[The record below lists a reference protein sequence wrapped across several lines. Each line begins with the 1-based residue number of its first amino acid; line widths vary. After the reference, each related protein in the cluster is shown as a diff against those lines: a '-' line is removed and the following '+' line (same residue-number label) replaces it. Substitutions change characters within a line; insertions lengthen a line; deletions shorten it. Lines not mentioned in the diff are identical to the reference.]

1 MTTLAAIQGK
11 TWCMIGADSQISSGN
26 RRIAG
31 GTKVIEQ
38 HGLVI
43 ATCGEVRGMNLIRYN
58 VSPPSP
64 SSDGEQY
71 IVTELIPTMRK
82 EFIDHG
88 YLISEMHPLTSDTTS
103 VGGDIESLIAFQG
116 LIYNVDSDFSVVTD
130 SRGIYGSGSGGDIAL
145 GALDQLW
152 KPGGTKAQAR
162 IAIRKAIE
170 TAAKYDIYTQGP
182 VLIYAQERD
191 N

>member
-11 TWCMIGADSQISSGN
+11 NWCMIGADSQISSGN
-26 RRIAG
+26 RRITG

-58 VSPPSP
+58 VSPPRP

-71 IVTELIPTMRK
+71 IITELVPTIRK

-88 YLISEMHPLTSDTTS
+88 YLISEMHPLTSDTVS
-103 VGGDIESLIAFQG
+103 EGGGVEFLIAFQSI
-116 LIYNVDSDFSVVTD
+116 IYNVYSDFSVVTD
-130 SRGIYGSGSGGDIAL
+130 SRGIYASGTGGDIAL

-182 VLIYAQERD
+182 VLIYAQDKE
-191 N
+191 

>member
-1 MTTLAAIQGK
+1 MTTLAGIQGK
-11 TWCMIGADSQISSGN
+11 NWCMIGADSQISLGN
-26 RRIAG
+26 RIVAG

-71 IVTELIPTMRK
+71 IITELVPTIRK

-88 YLISEMHPLTSDTTS
+88 YLISEMHPLSSDITS
-103 VGGDIESLIAFQG
+103 VGGDVESLIAFQG
-116 LIYNVDSDFSVVTD
+116 VIYNVNSDFSVVTD
-130 SRGIYGSGSGGDIAL
+130 SRGIYASGSGGNIAL
-145 GALDQLW
+145 GALDILW
-152 KPGGTKAQAR
+152 KSGGTKAQAR

-170 TAAKYDIYTQGP
+170 TAAKYDLYTQGP
-182 VLIYAQERD
+182 VLIYAQDKEL
-191 N
+191 